1 MIYGLVTGFM
11 HFWYRFWFNVKVTG
25 LENIPK
31 EGGVIVCGN
40 HKSNHDAVLVASFF
54 GRKMKFLAKKELFG
68 HGLEKFVRG
77 LGGIPVDR
85 QGTDIAAVKAS
96 LRTLKNGEP
105 LLIFP
110 QGTRCKDLKEEDFKE
125 GAPFMAIKAKV
136 PVLPIGIGG
145 EYKFGGGLTL
155 NIGKP
160 IDCANPEL
168 STDRLA
174 QQIYKNI
181 EELVKNG

>member
-1 MIYGLVTGFM
+1 
-11 HFWYRFWFNVKVTG
+11 
-25 LENIPK
+25 
-31 EGGVIVCGN
+31 
-40 HKSNHDAVLVASFF
+40 
-54 GRKMKFLAKKELFG
+54 
-68 HGLEKFVRG
+68 
-77 LGGIPVDR
+77 
-85 QGTDIAAVKAS
+85 
-96 LRTLKNGEP
+96 
-105 LLIFP
+105 
-110 QGTRCKDLKEEDFKE
+110 
-125 GAPFMAIKAKV
+125 MAIKAKV